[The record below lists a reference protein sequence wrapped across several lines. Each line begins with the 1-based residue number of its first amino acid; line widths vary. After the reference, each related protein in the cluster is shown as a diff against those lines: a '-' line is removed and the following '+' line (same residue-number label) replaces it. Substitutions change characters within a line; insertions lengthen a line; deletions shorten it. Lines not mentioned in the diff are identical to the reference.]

1 MASLAEK
8 YVFERL
14 AMLEKEHDEH
24 LKGTSATTEKEPEE
38 TDGVEFK
45 KEPITAVRYTTC
57 GSWCFE
63 ETDYGMGD
71 IDALKGALEL
81 DDGGGYT
88 HGLQRNIAVVLLA
101 LRLFKGRKLSLSINL
116 LIREALKSKS
126 TQLKIIHSISSTIL
140 AVSRVTVDIVLLSK
154 MTAQKKKQ
162 SQILWYLS
170 NVPLTA

>member
-24 LKGTSATTEKEPEE
+24 LKGSSATVEKEPEN

-45 KEPITAVRYTTC
+45 KKPIKAVRYTTC

-71 IDALKGALEL
+71 IDALKSALRALQDTLQKDVFDKLETALE
-81 DDGGGYT
+81 
-88 HGLQRNIAVVLLA
+88 
-101 LRLFKGRKLSLSINL
+101 SL
-116 LIREALKSKS
+116 REA
-126 TQLKIIHSISSTIL
+126 
-140 AVSRVTVDIVLLSK
+140 
-154 MTAQKKKQ
+154 QKD
-162 SQILWYLS
+162 
-170 NVPLTA
+170 